1 MYNKYYTVSYKKY
14 NEPVQHEHFTT
25 EQHKEMVEFV
35 FLLAHDNKTEYL
47 KKSDNRRIIL
57 IKGG

>member
-1 MYNKYYTVSYKKY
+1 MYNKYYTISYKKY

-47 KKSDNRRIIL
+47 KKVIIEEL
-57 IKGG
+57 F